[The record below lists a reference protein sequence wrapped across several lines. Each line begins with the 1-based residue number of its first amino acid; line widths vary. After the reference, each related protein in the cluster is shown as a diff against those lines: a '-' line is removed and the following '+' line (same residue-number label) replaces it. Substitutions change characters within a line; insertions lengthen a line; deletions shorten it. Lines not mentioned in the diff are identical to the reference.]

1 MKNFLNKPQKGKQ
14 KQQYIFEYDWKTY
27 IFAIKKILREW
38 KKFNN
43 VDIEA
48 NRLIHG
54 LYLQSFATYCLF

>member
-1 MKNFLNKPQKGKQ
+1 MKQFLNKPQKGKQ

-48 NRLIHG
+48 NRL
-54 LYLQSFATYCLF
+54 